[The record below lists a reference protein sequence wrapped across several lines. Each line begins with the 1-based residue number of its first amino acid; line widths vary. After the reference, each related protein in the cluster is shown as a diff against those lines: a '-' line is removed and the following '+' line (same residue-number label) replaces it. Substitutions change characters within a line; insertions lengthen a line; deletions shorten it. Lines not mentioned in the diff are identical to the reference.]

1 MNVQKTILISGA
13 SKGIG
18 KETAIHLAKSGYTVI
33 ANYNHSHEEA
43 IKMQNELKKENIN
56 NEIGACVF
64 FKSFG
69 LRIAKKSDGKI
80 SRIEVIRAIH

>member
-43 IKMQNELKKENIN
+43 IKMQNELKK
-56 NEIGACVF
+56 
-64 FKSFG
+64 
-69 LRIAKKSDGKI
+69 KI
-80 SRIEVIRAIH
+80 

>member
-18 KETAIHLAKSGYTVI
+18 KEAAIHLAKLGYTVI

-43 IKMQNELKKENIN
+43 IKMQNELKK
-56 NEIGACVF
+56 
-64 FKSFG
+64 
-69 LRIAKKSDGKI
+69 KI
-80 SRIEVIRAIH
+80 